1 MKERVNKHLEAVVTK
16 GIEIS
21 INGDEF
27 LAVSYMAN
35 RDIPNSV
42 IARVLYQQENIRS
55 CDLLVIQQ
63 LTN

>member
-1 MKERVNKHLEAVVTK
+1 MKDRINKTLQDDVTK

>member
-1 MKERVNKHLEAVVTK
+1 MKERLNKALQDLVTK

-27 LAVSYMAN
+27 LAVSYMVN
-35 RDIPNSV
+35 RGIPNSV
-42 IARVLYQQENIRS
+42 IARVLYQQKKIRS
-55 CDLLVIQQ
+55 CDLSVIEK